1 MNTQVISYRLS
12 REEVLQLRQ
21 KGLPGE
27 SDSQIAQRLMRET
40 LGVSTNLST
49 KSTVTL
55 DERIES
61 VVEEK
66 LSAFAANQND
76 FLSRLQERLQLTESR
91 LEEIL
96 TTGEAQ
102 VSPVFVDNVYNDVD
116 TTEEVKD
123 INVDSVNTIVDKTS
137 DRLLSGADLAK
148 RLGVNPGT
156 LSRNRAKPNFTQW
169 SQGKDPEQWAWQY
182 VSELEGYAPVL
193 STIMSTLSTN
203 D

>member
-1 MNTQVISYRLS
+1 MTTQVISYRLS
-12 REEVLQLRQ
+12 TEEVLHLRQ
-21 KGLPGE
+21 KGRPGE
-27 SDSQIAQRLMRET
+27 SDSQIAQRLMREA
-40 LGVSTNLST
+40 LGVSTKMST
-49 KSTVTL
+49 QSTTTL

-61 VVEEK
+61 IVEEK

-76 FLSRLQERLQLTESR
+76 LLSRLQERLQLTESR

-102 VSPVFVDNVYNDVD
+102 VSPVFVDNVDDNVD
-116 TTEEVKD
+116 NTEEVKD
-123 INVDSVNTIVDKTS
+123 INVDSFNTIVDKIS

>member
-1 MNTQVISYRLS
+1 MTTQVISYRLS
-12 REEVLQLRQ
+12 TEEVLHLRK
-21 KGLPGE
+21 KGRPGE
-27 SDSQIAQRLMRET
+27 SDSQIAQRLMREA
-40 LGVSTNLST
+40 LGVSTKMST
-49 KSTVTL
+49 QSTTTL

-61 VVEEK
+61 IVEEK

-76 FLSRLQERLQLTESR
+76 LLSRLQERLQLTESR

-102 VSPVFVDNVYNDVD
+102 VSPVFVDNVDDNVD
-116 TTEEVKD
+116 NTEEVKD
-123 INVDSVNTIVDKTS
+123 INVDSFNTIVDKIS

-169 SQGKDPEQWAWQY
+169 SQGKDPEQLPWQY
-182 VSELEGYAPVL
+182 VSEVERYAPV
-193 STIMSTLSTN
+193 SSTN
-203 D
+203 

>member
-1 MNTQVISYRLS
+1 
-12 REEVLQLRQ
+12 
-21 KGLPGE
+21 
-27 SDSQIAQRLMRET
+27 MREA
-40 LGVSTNLST
+40 LGVSTRVST
-49 KSTVTL
+49 QTTVTL

-61 VVEEK
+61 IVEEK

-76 FLSRLQERLQLTESR
+76 LLSRLQERLQLTESR

-102 VSPVFVDNVYNDVD
+102 VSPVAVDSIDKIVD
-116 TTEEVKD
+116 ITEEVKD
-123 INVDSVNTIVDKTS
+123 RNVDNVDNVDKTS

-182 VSELEGYAPVL
+182 VSELERYAPVL
-193 STIMSTLSTN
+193 SIS
-203 D
+203 

>member
-1 MNTQVISYRLS
+1 
-12 REEVLQLRQ
+12 
-21 KGLPGE
+21 
-27 SDSQIAQRLMRET
+27 
-40 LGVSTNLST
+40 
-49 KSTVTL
+49 
-55 DERIES
+55 
-61 VVEEK
+61 VEEK

-76 FLSRLQERLQLTESR
+76 LLSRLQERLQLTESR

-96 TTGEAQ
+96 TTGEAL
-102 VSPVFVDNVYNDVD
+102 VSPVFVDNVDHSVD
-116 TTEEVKD
+116 NTEEVKD
-123 INVDSVNTIVDKTS
+123 INVDSVNTVVDKTN